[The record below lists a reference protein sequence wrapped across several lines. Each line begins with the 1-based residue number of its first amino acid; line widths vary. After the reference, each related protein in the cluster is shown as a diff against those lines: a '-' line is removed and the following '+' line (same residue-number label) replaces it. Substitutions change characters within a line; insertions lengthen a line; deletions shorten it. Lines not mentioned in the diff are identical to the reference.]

1 MELHLNSGKYQT
13 TFDSADVKISLEK
26 GSGLNLVIGPE
37 VKIDVERTISYVQS
51 GKAEIEAATQTE
63 IIAFNTNAEEKIFF
77 FNNNAENCLSAYNA
91 NTDNR
96 LEEYN
101 NNAIDKTA
109 SFDSHAASSIAQ
121 AEYWA
126 RQSESSLSTVRERIE
141 DIEQKIPSSAT
152 ISNQLIDKGYV
163 DTALEGKQNTLA
175 SAINIKTIHGESI
188 LGSGDLRIS
197 LRNIGEIIQS
207 TIPLSDAGLHLLD
220 GALINGTGS
229 YSAFVTYIAGLVSN
243 YPDLFITETA
253 WQQAVTDYGVCGKFV
268 YDSTNNTVRLPKI
281 TGFTEGTT
289 DVTALGDLVEAGLPN
304 IEGNF
309 YPRNTGY
316 GTYWDND
323 SYEGGALYKLS
334 LVGDTTR
341 QAQNTSGNYTTSVA
355 LGLDASRSN
364 PIYGNSST
372 VQPQSIKVL
381 YYIVIANSVK
391 TNIEVDIDEIATD
404 LNGKADVDLSNV
416 NVSGTSLASG
426 WSMPSSRY
434 ISLAWGASG
443 STYTAPANGWF
454 YARARSKGTTKITYI
469 SLVNETTLLTTS
481 SLVYLPNTSSQY
493 TIHTYMPVKKGQ
505 TVDLNY
511 DLAST
516 VDNNVIR
523 FIYAEGEKNV

>member
-26 GSGLNLVIGPE
+26 GSELNLVIGPE

-109 SFDSHAASSIAQ
+109 SFDSHVASSIAQ

-220 GALINGTGS
+220 GSLINGAGS

-243 YPDLFITETA
+243 YPDLFITETD
-253 WQQAVTDYGVCGKFV
+253 WQQSITDYGVCGKFV

-289 DVTALGDLVEAGLPN
+289 DVTALGDLIEAGLPN
-304 IEGNF
+304 I
-309 YPRNTGY
+309 TGSMSGINNNIY
-316 GTYWDND
+316 
-323 SYEGGALYKLS
+323 SGALS
-334 LVGDTTR
+334 FQSAGGDLFDRGDNGGIGTWGTI
-341 QAQNTSGNYTTSVA
+341 NFN
-355 LGLDASRSN
+355 ASRSSS
-364 PIYGNSST
+364 IYGNSTT
-372 VQPQSIKVL
+372 VQPQTIKVL

-391 TNIEVDIDEIATD
+391 TNIEVDIDEVMTD

-416 NVSGTSLASG
+416 KASGTSLASG
-426 WSMPSSRY
+426 WSMPSSRH
-434 ISLAWGASG
+434 IDLTLGASG
-443 STYTAPANGWF
+443 ATYTAPANGWVF
-454 YARARSKGTTKITYI
+454 LQGTASGSNIQLDLGNTKTAVGSRIVLANSGNVGKVLLPVNKGDTYSVYYGSLSTNIFCFVYAT
-469 SLVNETTLLTTS
+469 
-481 SLVYLPNTSSQY
+481 
-493 TIHTYMPVKKGQ
+493 
-505 TVDLNY
+505 
-511 DLAST
+511 
-516 VDNNVIR
+516 
-523 FIYAEGEKNV
+523 GEE

>member
-26 GSGLNLVIGPE
+26 GSELNLVIGPE

-109 SFDSHAASSIAQ
+109 SFDSHVASSIAQ

-220 GALINGTGS
+220 GSLINGAGS
-229 YSAFVTYIAGLVSN
+229 YSAFVTYIAGLVTD
-243 YPDLFITETA
+243 YPDLFETEA
-253 WQQAVTDYGVCGKFV
+253 NWQQAVTDYGVCGKFV

-289 DVTALGDLVEAGLPN
+289 DVTALGDLIEAGLPN
-304 IEGNF
+304 IEGTIGDTIEARSN
-309 YPRNTGY
+309 PTA
-316 GTYWDND
+316 T
-323 SYEGGALYKLS
+323 GALY
-334 LVGDTTR
+334 VTT
-341 QAQNTSGNYTTSVA
+341 TSGGGEGNGNYRYFGM
-355 LGLDASRSN
+355 GLDASRSSS
-364 PIYGNSST
+364 IYGNSTT
-372 VQPQSIKVL
+372 VQPQAIKVL

-391 TNIEVDIDEIATD
+391 TNIEVDIDEVMTD

-416 NVSGTSLASG
+416 KASGTSLASG

-434 ISLAWGASG
+434 IDLTLGASG
-443 STYTAPANGWF
+443 ATYTAPANGWF
-454 YARARSKGTTKITYI
+454 VLDKRGNAGQYLRLGPSYGYFGGNYTSNRS
-469 SLVNETTLLTTS
+469 NEECFS
-481 SLVYLPNTSSQY
+481 VC
-493 TIHTYMPVKKGQ
+493 PVKKGDVV
-505 TVDLNY
+505 TVVYTTSGNTEVFKFY
-511 DLAST
+511 
-516 VDNNVIR
+516 
-523 FIYAEGEKNV
+523 YAEGEKNVQSN